1 MDTQKVE
8 ELKQALKP
16 AFADLIDKAVEYC
29 YSNRLDGIDYN
40 YIQKT
45 AIYSTG
51 ILGKYL
57 ICSFHALYLVGAKN
71 NEHCVDSTFV
81 VVDKNDYY
89 PKDSVFLVTDAGH
102 DLISVSVA
110 FDLSKDKET
119 ALAKALR
126 EYAKH
131 SDEIDQ
137 AFDYCYE
144 KQMVEKL
151 SEVSHAIDDAT
162 TKLDPFPKSRKI
174 ISKPVFKGDIYNE
187 LKNTNC

>member
-1 MDTQKVE
+1 MDE
-8 ELKQALKP
+8 EKIKTLKQALKP
-16 AFADLIDKAVEYC
+16 AFDDLIDKAVEYC

-45 AIYSTG
+45 ATYSIG

-57 ICSFHALYLVGAKN
+57 ICSLHALYLVGAKN

-81 VVDKNDYY
+81 VVDQNDYY
-89 PKDSVFLVTDAGH
+89 PKDSVFLVIDNNC
-102 DLISVSVA
+102 DLIPTNIA
-110 FDLSKDKET
+110 LSLNEKQEK
-119 ALAKALR
+119 ALAMGLR

-151 SEVSHAIDDAT
+151 SEVSYAIDDAT

-174 ISKPVFKGDIYNE
+174 ISKPVFKGDVHNE
-187 LKNTNC
+187 L